1 MAEKILVVDD
11 EDIIRESLSYI
22 LTKEKYEVTE
32 AANGKV
38 AFDMLKETS
47 FDLVITDLEMPEM
60 KGIEL
65 LDEIKKMNLQTST
78 IVITA
83 YGSMETAIAALRG
96 GASDYILKPVEFDEL
111 LIKVKKLFEMRDLHL
126 ENRILRKELQREYD
140 YTNIIGK
147 SPAIQQIFEMIKAVA
162 DTDSTVLISGNSG
175 TGKELVAK
183 ALHYN
188 SKRSNKPFIALNC
201 GAISENLIESE
212 LFGHKKG
219 AFTGAISDK
228 EGFIKAAEAGTLFL
242 DEISEMPPQLQ
253 VKLLRAIQEKEYTP
267 VGTTVSLPVNVRF
280 IASTNRNLQE
290 YVVQG
295 KFREDLF
302 YRLNVVDIHLPSLK
316 ERDGDIPLLADH
328 FLNKYRKQMNKNIK
342 GISND
347 AMRALMNHEW
357 KGEIRELENVIE
369 RAVIFCNEDFIAM
382 NHLPVQ
388 FQSPSDHSDYSPSG
402 SLDDSVKRFE
412 KEIII
417 RALEAN
423 EFNKEKTAETLQV
436 GLSTLYRK
444 LPKAAAWSGMSCAQR
459 SNWNFRPTKQNVS

>member
-1 MAEKILVVDD
+1 MSEKILVVDD

-22 LTKEKYEVTE
+22 LKKEKYEVEE
-32 AANGKV
+32 AANGKI
-38 AFDMLKETS
+38 AYEILKEKP

-65 LDEIKKMNLQTST
+65 LEEIKKMNPQTNT

-83 YGSMETAIAALRG
+83 YASVDTAIAALRT

-111 LIKVKKLFEMRDLHL
+111 LIKVKKLFEVRELHL
-126 ENRILRKELQREYD
+126 ENRILRQELQREYD

-147 SPAIQQIFEMIKAVA
+147 SPAITQIFDMIKAVA

-188 SKRSNKPFIALNC
+188 SKRSNRPFIALNC

-228 EGFIKAAEAGTLFL
+228 EGFIKAAEGGTLFL

-267 VGTTVSLPVNVRF
+267 VGTTLSLPVNVRF

-290 YVVQG
+290 EVTQG
-295 KFREDLF
+295 KFREDLY
-302 YRLNVVDIHLPSLK
+302 YRLNVVEIHLPSLK
-316 ERDGDIPLLADH
+316 ERESDIPLLADH
-328 FLNKYRKQMNKNIK
+328 FLDRYRRQMNKNIM
-342 GISND
+342 GISNE

-369 RAVIFCNEDFIAM
+369 RSVIFCNEEFI
-382 NHLPVQ
+382 NVKHLPVQ
-388 FQSPSDHSDYSPSG
+388 FQSETEPTDFTPSG
-402 SLDDSVKRFE
+402 SLDESVRRFE
-412 KEIII
+412 KEIIT
-417 RALEAN
+417 RALESN
-423 EFNKEKTAETLQV
+423 DFNKEKTADTLQV

-444 LPKAAAWSGMSCAQR
+444 MKELNIQ
-459 SNWNFRPTKQNVS
+459 V

>member
-1 MAEKILVVDD
+1 MAERILVVDD
-11 EDIIRESLSYI
+11 EDIIRESLSFI
-22 LTKEKYEVTE
+22 LRKEKYEVEE
-32 AANGKV
+32 AANGKI
-38 AFDMLKETS
+38 AFEMLKDSS
-47 FDLVITDLEMPEM
+47 FDLVITDLEMPVM

-65 LDEIKKMNLQTST
+65 LDEIRKINLQTNT

-83 YGSMETAIAALRG
+83 YGSMETAIAALRS

-111 LIKVKKLFEMRDLHL
+111 LIKVKKLFEVRDLHL
-126 ENRILRKELQREYD
+126 ENRILRRELQRDYD

-147 SPAIQQIFEMIKAVA
+147 SQAIAQIFDMIKAVA

-188 SKRSNKPFIALNC
+188 SKRANKPFIALNC

-228 EGFIKAAEAGTLFL
+228 DGFIKAAEGGTLFL

-280 IASTNRNLQE
+280 IASTNRNLME
-290 YVVQG
+290 YVNQG

-316 ERDGDIPLLADH
+316 EREGDISLLADF
-328 FLNKYRKQMNKNIK
+328 FLDKYRKQMNKNIK

-369 RAVIFCNEDFIAM
+369 RAVIFCNEDFI
-382 NHLPVQ
+382 NVKNLPAQ
-388 FQSPSDHSDYSPSG
+388 FQSDTEPSDYSPSG
-402 SLDDSVKRFE
+402 SLDESVKRFE
-412 KEIII
+412 KEIIT

-423 EFNKEKTAETLQV
+423 EFNKEKTADTLQV

-444 LPKAAAWSGMSCAQR
+444 MKELDIQI
-459 SNWNFRPTKQNVS
+459 

>member
-1 MAEKILVVDD
+1 MAERILVVDD
-11 EDIIRESLSYI
+11 EDIIRESLSFI
-22 LTKEKYEVTE
+22 LRKEKYEVEE
-32 AANGKV
+32 AANGKI
-38 AFDMLKETS
+38 ALEMLKES
-47 FDLVITDLEMPEM
+47 SYDLVITDLEMPVM

-65 LDEIKKMNLQTST
+65 LDELRKVNLQTNT

-83 YGSMETAIAALRG
+83 YGSMETAIAALRS

-111 LIKVKKLFEMRDLHL
+111 LIKVKKLFEVRDIHL
-126 ENRILRKELQREYD
+126 ENRILRRELQRDYD

-147 SPAIQQIFEMIKAVA
+147 SQAISQIFDMIKAVA

-183 ALHYN
+183 ALHFN

-280 IASTNRNLQE
+280 IASTNRNLLE
-290 YVVQG
+290 YVNQG

-316 ERDGDIPLLADH
+316 EREGDIPLLAEY
-328 FLNKYRKQMNKNIK
+328 FLDKYRKQMNKSIK

-369 RAVIFCNEDFIAM
+369 RSVIFCNEEFI
-382 NHLPVQ
+382 NVKNLPAQ
-388 FQSPSDHSDYSPSG
+388 FQSITEPSDYSPSG
-402 SLDDSVKRFE
+402 SLDESVKRFE
-412 KEIII
+412 KEIIT
-417 RALEAN
+417 RALESN
-423 EFNKEKTAETLQV
+423 EFNKEKTADTLQV

-444 LPKAAAWSGMSCAQR
+444 MKELDIQ
-459 SNWNFRPTKQNVS
+459 V

>member
-11 EDIIRESLSYI
+11 EEIIRESLSYI
-22 LTKEKYEVTE
+22 LRKEKYEVEE

-38 AFDMLKETS
+38 GLEMLKETS
-47 FDLVITDLEMPEM
+47 YDLVITDLEMPEM

-65 LDEIKKMNLQTST
+65 LDELKKMNLQTNT

-83 YGSMETAIAALRG
+83 YGSMETAIAALRS

-111 LIKVKKLFEMRDLHL
+111 LIKVKKLFEVRDLHL
-126 ENRILRKELQREYD
+126 ENRILRRELQRDYD

-147 SPAIQQIFEMIKAVA
+147 STAIAQIFNMIKAVA

-183 ALHYN
+183 ALHFN
-188 SKRSNKPFIALNC
+188 SKRSNKPFVALNC

-219 AFTGAISDK
+219 AFTGAINDK
-228 EGFIKAAEAGTLFL
+228 EGFIKAAEGGTLFL

-267 VGTTVSLPVNVRF
+267 VGTTLSLPVNVRF
-280 IASTNRNLQE
+280 IASTNRNLQD
-290 YVVQG
+290 YINQG

-316 ERDGDIPLLADH
+316 ERESDIPLLADY
-328 FLNKYRKQMNKNIK
+328 FLDKYRKQMNKNIK

-369 RAVIFCNEDFIAM
+369 RSVIFCNEEFI
-382 NHLPVQ
+382 NVKNLPAQ
-388 FQSPSDHSDYSPSG
+388 FQSITEPSDYSPSG
-402 SLDDSVKRFE
+402 SLDESVKRFE
-412 KEIII
+412 KEIIT
-417 RALEAN
+417 RALESN
-423 EFNKEKTAETLQV
+423 EFNKEKTADTLQV

-444 LPKAAAWSGMSCAQR
+444 MKELDIQ
-459 SNWNFRPTKQNVS
+459 V

>member
-1 MAEKILVVDD
+1 MAERILVVDD
-11 EDIIRESLSYI
+11 EDIIRESLSFI
-22 LTKEKYEVTE
+22 LRKEKYEVEE
-32 AANGKV
+32 AANGKI
-38 AFDMLKETS
+38 AFEMLKESS
-47 FDLVITDLEMPEM
+47 FDLVITDLEMPVM

-65 LDEIKKMNLQTST
+65 LDEIRKINLQTNT

-83 YGSMETAIAALRG
+83 YGSMETAIAALRS

-111 LIKVKKLFEMRDLHL
+111 LIKVKKLFEVRDLHL
-126 ENRILRKELQREYD
+126 ENRILRRELQRDYD

-147 SPAIQQIFEMIKAVA
+147 SPAIGQIFDMIKAVA
-162 DTDSTVLISGNSG
+162 DTESTVLISGNSG

-188 SKRSNKPFIALNC
+188 SKRSSKPFIALNC

-228 EGFIKAAEAGTLFL
+228 DGFIKAAEGGTLFL

-280 IASTNRNLQE
+280 IASTNRNLME
-290 YVVQG
+290 YVNQG

-316 ERDGDIPLLADH
+316 EREGDISLLADF
-328 FLNKYRKQMNKNIK
+328 FLDKYRKQMNKNIK

-369 RAVIFCNEDFIAM
+369 RAVIFCNEDFI
-382 NHLPVQ
+382 NVKNLPAQ
-388 FQSPSDHSDYSPSG
+388 FQSDTEPSDYSPSG
-402 SLDDSVKRFE
+402 SLDESVKRFE
-412 KEIII
+412 KEIIT

-423 EFNKEKTAETLQV
+423 EFNKEKTADTLQV

-444 LPKAAAWSGMSCAQR
+444 MKELDIQI
-459 SNWNFRPTKQNVS
+459 